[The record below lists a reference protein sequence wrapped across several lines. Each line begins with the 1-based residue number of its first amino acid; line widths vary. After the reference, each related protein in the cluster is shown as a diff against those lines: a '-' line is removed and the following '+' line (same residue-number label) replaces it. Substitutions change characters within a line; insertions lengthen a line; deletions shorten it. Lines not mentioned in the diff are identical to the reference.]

1 MNHLDQLKKVR
12 DSRARLLFRGAL
24 ICCFA
29 VVVLA
34 LFASSAAEAQSRESA
49 TAGRTFV
56 WVGGGVSDYY
66 LQYGGSKIVGVTG
79 FVDADTRRKLG
90 IEAEGRWLDFRQTHN
105 VHAET
110 YLAGPRY
117 HFNVN
122 RFQPYVKG
130 LAGLGKFN
138 FPYNYA
144 TGKYFVIG
152 AGGGADYFITPRL
165 SVRGDFEYQYW
176 PQFTFG
182 AMSAGGVSVNLRYL
196 ILR

>member
-1 MNHLDQLKKVR
+1 MNNLNQLAKAR
-12 DSRARLLFRGAL
+12 DGRARLLFRGSFISCL
-24 ICCFA
+24 
-29 VVVLA
+29 VVAMLA
-34 LFASSAAEAQSRESA
+34 LLAAVHASAQSRESA

-66 LQYGGSKIVGVTG
+66 LQYGGVKNLGLTG

-90 IEAEGRWLDFRQTHN
+90 IEAEGRWLDYHQTHN

-122 RFQPYVKG
+122 RVQPYVKG

-152 AGGGADYFITPRL
+152 VGGGADYFITPRL

>member
-1 MNHLDQLKKVR
+1 MNNFDQLEKER
-12 DSRARLLFRGAL
+12 DSRARLLSGSRLLSCLVVAL
-24 ICCFA
+24 
-29 VVVLA
+29 VA
-34 LFASSAAEAQSRESA
+34 LLWGVHASAQSRESA

-90 IEAEGRWLDFRQTHN
+90 IEAEGRWLDYRQTHN
-105 VHAET
+105 IHAET

-122 RFQPYVKG
+122 RVQPYVKG